1 MGILVDTIIIVF
13 VALSAFLAY
22 RKGLVK
28 LAIQLCAFIISI
40 AITFVLYQPISNFVI
55 YNTNMDET
63 IENAIYEKANEIMQE
78 NKSTSENEIMQVAE
92 KGMLP
97 QTARTLAVNIVRGG
111 VMLLLFLAVQ
121 MALRFITALANFVSK
136 LPIINQLN
144 KAGGLIYGLVR
155 GILIIYVALLILNVV
170 GQINPVNQVKQSID
184 QSYLGKI
191 MYENNI
197 LQVFFDK

>member
-121 MALRFITALANFVSK
+121 IALRFITALANFVSK

>member
-1 MGILVDTIIIVF
+1 MGILVDIIIILF

-28 LAIQLCAFIISI
+28 LAIQLCAFIIAI

-55 YNTNMDET
+55 YNTNIDET
-63 IENAIYEKANEIMQE
+63 IENAIYKKANQIMQE
-78 NKSTSENEIMQVAE
+78 EKATSENGIMEVAE

-97 QTARTLAVNIVRGG
+97 QTARTLSINIVRGG
-111 VMLLLFLAVQ
+111 VILLLYLAIQ
-121 MALRFITALANFVSK
+121 IALRFITALANFVSK

-155 GILIIYVALLILNVV
+155 GILIIYIVLLILNVV
-170 GQINPVNQVKQSID
+170 GQINPANQVKQSID

-197 LQVFFDK
+197 LQVFFYK

>member
-28 LAIQLCAFIISI
+28 LAIQLCAFIIAI

-63 IENAIYEKANEIMQE
+63 IENAIYEKANEIMQ
-78 NKSTSENEIMQVAE
+78 KDKAASENGIMQVAE

-111 VMLLLFLAVQ
+111 VILLLYLAIQ
-121 MALRFITALANFVSK
+121 IALRFITALANFVSK

-155 GILIIYVALLILNVV
+155 GILIIY
-170 GQINPVNQVKQSID
+170 
-184 QSYLGKI
+184 
-191 MYENNI
+191 
-197 LQVFFDK
+197 

>member
-28 LAIQLCAFIISI
+28 LAIQLCAFIIAI

-63 IENAIYEKANEIMQE
+63 IENAIYEKANEIMQ
-78 NKSTSENEIMQVAE
+78 KDKAASENGIMQVAE

-111 VMLLLFLAVQ
+111 VILLLYLAIQ
-121 MALRFITALANFVSK
+121 IALRFITALANFVSK

-155 GILIIYVALLILNVV
+155 GILIIYIVLLILNVV
-170 GQINPVNQVKQSID
+170 GQINPANQGKQSID

-197 LQVFFDK
+197 LQVFFYK